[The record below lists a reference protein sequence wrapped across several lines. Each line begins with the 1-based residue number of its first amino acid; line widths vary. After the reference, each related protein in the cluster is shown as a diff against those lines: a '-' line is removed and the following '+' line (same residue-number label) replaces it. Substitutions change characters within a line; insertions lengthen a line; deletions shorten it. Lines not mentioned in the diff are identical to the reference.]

1 MKYLKEIIRRNKRLI
16 LFYLVTGFGIAFF
29 TNYKVDY
36 FQKVIDGFIDG
47 TLELKGILYYGG
59 MLLSHY
65 VLNYIDEYPAK
76 KLEHGIYLDFK
87 VLALRKISQIDYK
100 EYQSLGTGK
109 LIQRIENGAES
120 GRSLLYDFWLCFVRE
135 LLPTIV
141 FSIFFIW
148 KINSKIMYILLS
160 GYVIVFIV
168 TNFLLK
174 ILYQIKERILLNEEQ
189 LNHYLVRGF
198 MEMLVFRI
206 ERKFPSELKKAE
218 HSKDEIVDAKVK
230 MNLIHEAFFPIFA
243 LLIACIDVSIL
254 LYGYFE
260 KTISVGEIVA
270 LITLIENAYTPIAI
284 FNVLYVQYKLD
295 KTSFQRFER
304 FLDLKEDEQL
314 KNGKSISSLSMDI
327 SIQDLIFAYD
337 EKIILQHLS
346 FSIKK
351 GEKVAFV
358 GESGSGKST
367 LIKIFAGLLKSER
380 GSILYGNTELKDIY
394 LESYYEHLTYISQDT
409 PIFDGTIRENLMFG
423 EEKTEEEILKV
434 LNCVQLQELISNL
447 EYGIDTKIG
456 ERGSNLSGGEKQRL
470 ALARLWFE
478 DRDIIIFDE
487 ATSALDN
494 LTEELVMKEVLQ
506 VCKDKTVITIVHRLN
521 TIKEYD
527 KIIVLKQ
534 GKIVEMGKFNEL
546 INNNGYFKKLYD
558 YGQTMKSMER

>member
-230 MNLIHEAFFPIFA
+230 MNLIHEAFFTIFA

-314 KNGKSISSLSMDI
+314 KNGKGISSLSMDI

-337 EKIILQHLS
+337 EKIILQQLS

-558 YGQTMKSMER
+558 YGQTTKSMER

>member
-230 MNLIHEAFFPIFA
+230 MNLIHEAFFTIFA

-367 LIKIFAGLLKSER
+367 LIKIFAGLLKYER

-527 KIIVLKQ
+527 KIIVLRQ

>member
-230 MNLIHEAFFPIFA
+230 MNLIHEAFFTIFA

-314 KNGKSISSLSMDI
+314 KNGKGISSLSMDI

>member
-230 MNLIHEAFFPIFA
+230 MNLIHEAFFTIFA

-270 LITLIENAYTPIAI
+270 LITLIENAYTQIAI

-314 KNGKSISSLSMDI
+314 KNGKGISSLSMDI

-558 YGQTMKSMER
+558 YGQTTKSMER